1 MGDIAQRR
9 VLVCGDS
16 VMRGL
21 EKIFQK
27 QHGCRAWRV
36 DANCGQEALS
46 LPCTNLDLAS
56 FDHVIYC
63 SAGNAMWKGDKVWKA
78 VETNVASFDPSKVSV
93 LLLGSV
99 PFWQRIA
106 GAHYK
111 PERYSF
117 FEDA

>member
-1 MGDIAQRR
+1 MG
-9 VLVCGDS
+9 
-16 VMRGL
+16 
-21 EKIFQK
+21 
-27 QHGCRAWRV
+27 
-36 DANCGQEALS
+36 
-46 LPCTNLDLAS
+46 
-56 FDHVIYC
+56 YC

-117 FEDA
+117 FEDAKALLSAKQIRFAEMHEEVERIEYCDAEGHPSKAARWDLVPLLLVAFRKLLAG